1 MTQND
6 QLTIIS
12 ELKKWRKKSNKQK
25 QIEKKKKKSRI
36 FFFLHFSK
44 LPQKRCQGGR
54 SLHPQPPQSVFEEVK
69 AEEAAE
75 SS

>member
-12 ELKKWRKKSNKQK
+12 ELKKWKKIKLTKTNRKKE
-25 QIEKKKKKSRI
+25 EKKSD
-36 FFFLHFSK
+36 FFFHFSK